1 MVKCKRFH
9 KRPTVQ
15 EVTVMRQFLISLI
28 VVIPFVAQLVVIP
41 WVNHI
46 YPIIFGFPFFHFW
59 LLLWMILT
67 PLFTFA
73 VYRIQK
79 SQGEID

>member
-1 MVKCKRFH
+1 VA
-9 KRPTVQ
+9 
-15 EVTVMRQFLISLI
+15 VMRQFLIFLL

-46 YPIIFGFPFFHFW
+46 HPMILGFPFFHFW

-73 VYRIQK
+73 VYQIQK
-79 SQGEID
+79 SQGVID

>member
-1 MVKCKRFH
+1 
-9 KRPTVQ
+9 
-15 EVTVMRQFLISLI
+15 
-28 VVIPFVAQLVVIP
+28 LVVIP

>member
-1 MVKCKRFH
+1 M
-9 KRPTVQ
+9 
-15 EVTVMRQFLISLI
+15 MRQWLIVLL

-46 YPIIFGFPFFHFW
+46 QPFVLGFPFFHFW

-73 VYRIQK
+73 IYRIQK
-79 SQGEID
+79 SQGGMD